1 MRKKMELAD
10 LWYAFIRNAKDLL
23 YIERE
28 LTDKEKL
35 ENLKKNNKEEQRLL
49 DIKAI
54 RESGYYVPNYNKPK
68 KYTDYKLSYETTEN
82 ELYVDRLFQP
92 IITEKIITKIV
103 SPEIKTV
110 CERPENFV
118 GDDGS
123 IINAVPRWME
133 AVRTSYEKDAREKK
147 LRELQ
152 REQHQEVKEE
162 HYQYVMQKMME
173 VE

>member
-10 LWYAFIRNAKDLL
+10 LWYAIIRNAKDLL
-23 YIERE
+23 YIKRE

-35 ENLKKNNKEEQRLL
+35 ENLKKNNKENQRLL

-54 RESGYYVPNYNKPK
+54 RESGGYTPDYDKLK

-82 ELYVDRLFQP
+82 ELYVDRFFKP
-92 IITEKIITKIV
+92 IITEKTITKIV

-110 CERPENFV
+110 CERPENFI
-118 GDDGS
+118 GADGS

-133 AVRTSYEKDAREKK
+133 AVRTSYEKDARDRK

-152 REQHQEVKEE
+152 REQHKEVKQE

>member
-10 LWYAFIRNAKDLL
+10 LWYALIRNAKDLL

-35 ENLKKNNKEEQRLL
+35 ENLKKNNKENQRLL

-54 RESGYYVPNYNKPK
+54 RESGDYIPDYNKPK
-68 KYTDYKLSYETTEN
+68 KYTDYKLYYETTEN
-82 ELYVDRLFQP
+82 ELYVDRFNP
-92 IITEKIITKIV
+92 IVTEKTITKIV

-110 CERPENFV
+110 CQRPQEFI
-118 GDDGS
+118 GEDGS

-133 AVRTSYEKDAREKK
+133 AVRKSYERDLKLKK

-152 REQHQEVKEE
+152 KSQHQEVKQE